1 MSQPSLIKPNVQV
14 DEQRQKR
21 QEEGEDQLAMLQSR
35 QEGQKLLVLE
45 HTL

>member
-1 MSQPSLIKPNVQV
+1 MSQPPLIKPNVQV

-21 QEEGEDQLAMLQSR
+21 QEEGEDQLAMLS